1 MKQST
6 LGSFIR
12 ALRKQHQMTQA
23 QLADRVGVTDKA
35 VSKWERDISYPDIAL
50 FPRLADILGVTV
62 NDLLEEC
69 TDEAPPSRLRQ
80 IFEMSHDIRT
90 PLHIILGC
98 VDLARAHREDEDRL
112 ARYLEDISVC
122 GEYLLAVIDRAMR
135 TASQDEHGTS
145 SGETAPDAEDL
156 ARYLERRTAAP
167 RERPAAEDF
176 SGRRFLI
183 ADDLEL
189 NREITSEILRQTG
202 AQVDFAEDG
211 HVCLEKV
218 AAAPAGYYDLI
229 LMDILMPGMDGVEA
243 TRRIRALAD
252 GRKARVPIVAMTANV
267 YEKDRKAAFDAGMNA
282 FAEKPI
288 AVDKLFEVIRQCLA
302 QK

>member
-1 MKQST
+1 M
-6 LGSFIR
+6 
-12 ALRKQHQMTQA
+12 
-23 QLADRVGVTDKA
+23 RVKKA
-35 VSKWERDISYPDIAL
+35 FPAIAL
-50 FPRLADILGVTV
+50 GVV
-62 NDLLEEC
+62 I
-69 TDEAPPSRLRQ
+69 A
-80 IFEMSHDIRT
+80 
-90 PLHIILGC
+90 
-98 VDLARAHREDEDRL
+98 
-112 ARYLEDISVC
+112 
-122 GEYLLAVIDRAMR
+122 AVIV
-135 TASQDEHGTS
+135 SV
-145 SGETAPDAEDL
+145 
-156 ARYLERRTAAP
+156 
-167 RERPAAEDF
+167 
-176 SGRRFLI
+176 
-183 ADDLEL
+183 
-189 NREITSEILRQTG
+189 ITYG

-288 AVDKLFEVIRQCLA
+288 AVDKLFGVIRQCLA